1 MIKSEK
7 KMKAILLVLILISI
21 FLDSNSKLLKANGKD
36 LIVKLITDAGYKGEV
51 HRIQTEDGYLL
62 KVHRVL
68 PNVSESG
75 TLKEPVFLMHGILA
89 TAADFL
95 ITGPKNALAYLL
107 ADNGYDVWLGNAR
120 GSKHSMKHK
129 TLSPDSGEFW
139 NFSWHEIGFY
149 DLPAMIDYMLNE
161 TKKTKTFYAGHSQG
175 TTSLFV
181 LLSTRPQY
189 NKKIIQA
196 HLMAPSAFR
205 KKLPRLKT
213 IIYGLEFLVKLY

>member
-1 MIKSEK
+1 
-7 KMKAILLVLILISI
+7 MKAKLLVLMLLCNFI
-21 FLDSNSKLLKANGKD
+21 DSNSKLLKATGND
-36 LIVKLITDAGYKGEV
+36 NIVQLITSAGYKGEA
-51 HRIQTEDGYLL
+51 HRVETEDGYLL
-62 KVHRVL
+62 KVHRVF
-68 PNVSESG
+68 PKVSEPG
-75 TLKEPVFLMHGILA
+75 IFREPVFLMHGILA

-95 ITGPKNALAYLL
+95 ITGPKIALAYLL

-129 TLSPDSGEFW
+129 TLSPESGEFW

-149 DLPAMIDYMLNE
+149 DLSAMIDYVLHE
-161 TKKTKTFYAGHSQG
+161 TRATKLFYAGHSQG

-189 NKKIIQA
+189 NKKVIQA

-205 KKLPRLKT
+205 KKLPRLRT
-213 IIYGLEFLVKLY
+213 IIYGLEFLVKFS